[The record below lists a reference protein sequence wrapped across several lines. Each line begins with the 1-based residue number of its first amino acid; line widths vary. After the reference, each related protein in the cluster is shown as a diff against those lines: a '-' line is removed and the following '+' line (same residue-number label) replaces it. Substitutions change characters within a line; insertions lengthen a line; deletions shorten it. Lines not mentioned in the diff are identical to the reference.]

1 MESSKKETMLKII
14 VDYLRKTP
22 PWILMVHIVYIAAV
36 SLVLS
41 TAYVI
46 SFHYEGLVR
55 LYEEAH
61 DVSAFST
68 NLKTSVE
75 TQNQISYGL
84 SKAMDELDG
93 MRAYVYRYHNG
104 LAAIS
109 GVPFF
114 FQTNTNEVINPGA
127 ARLMQFEQ
135 RIPVGINMAMN
146 LDFVENRCAV
156 VQDADKNKNDQN
168 YYLWTSRGARAVIR
182 CPIYMPNGDLFGFV
196 GVDFLNDIPDKD
208 KAVDTITALAADIG
222 KLFNST
228 KP

>member
-1 MESSKKETMLKII
+1 MLKII
-14 VDYLRKTP
+14 TDYLRKTP
-22 PWILMVHIVYIAAV
+22 PWILMVHIVYISMV

-41 TAYVI
+41 TSYVI
-46 SFHYEGLVR
+46 SFHYESIVKI
-55 LYEEAH
+55 YEEAH
-61 DVSAFST
+61 DVAAFST

-84 SKAMDELDG
+84 TKAMNDLDG

-114 FQTNTNEVINPGA
+114 FQTNTNEVISPGSS
-127 ARLMQFEQ
+127 RLMQFEQ

-146 LDFVENRCAV
+146 MNFVEDKCAIV
-156 VQDADKNKNDQN
+156 ENADKNKNDQN
-168 YYLWTSRGARAVIR
+168 YYLWTSRGARGVVR

-208 KAVDTITALAADIG
+208 KATDTIHALAVEIG